1 MSGDQTKS
9 RKLEHVQLSLS
20 RDVQFKTLTTL
31 FEHIDLLPNGSPE
44 KISISS
50 VRTGAKFL
58 GKMINAPIF
67 ASGMTGGHEQVTKIN
82 LDIAEGISEAGLA
95 MGVGSQRAMIED
107 PSLAYT
113 YDVKKE
119 HDLILMGNLGAA
131 QTTKYSIGKIEG
143 MVSGIEADALC
154 IHTNP
159 GQEAAQPEGNID
171 FRGVTSAISEISSKL
186 GKPVIVKEV
195 GNGISR
201 DVALRLRSAGVYG
214 IDTGGSGGTNWIAI
228 ELYRSKGKSNAEIF
242 KEWGIPTA
250 QSLIEI
256 RSSFDGFVTAT
267 GGIRSGKDVAKA
279 VALGAD
285 ACGIGMPLVQV
296 QSKAGAIGVH
306 DYLSNIIEELKA
318 EMARLNCRN
327 IEDLRKIRFN
337 ISPNFTDILR
347 QRISEEKL
355 NILFKRRSKGK
366 EE

>member
-20 RDVQFKTLTTL
+20 KDVQFKTLTTL
-31 FEHIDLLPNGSPE
+31 LECVELLSNGSPG
-44 KISISS
+44 KISQSS
-50 VRTGAKFL
+50 VKTDVKFL
-58 GKMINAPIF
+58 GKTINAPIF
-67 ASGMTGGHEQVTKIN
+67 ASGMTGGHEQVAKIN
-82 LDIAEGISEAGLA
+82 FDIAEGISEAGLA
-95 MGVGSQRAMIED
+95 MGIGSQRAMMED
-107 PSLAYT
+107 PSLSYT

-119 HDLILMGNLGAA
+119 NDLILMGNLGAA
-131 QTTKYSIGKIEG
+131 QTTKYAIDKIEG
-143 MVSGIEADALC
+143 MISSIEADALC

-171 FRGVTSAISEISSKL
+171 FKGVTSAISDIAAEL

-201 DVALRLRSAGVYG
+201 DVALRLRSTGIQG

-228 ELYRSKGKSNAEIF
+228 ELYRSKGKSNAEAF

-250 QSLIEI
+250 QSLIEV
-256 RSSFDGFVTAT
+256 RSVFDGFVTAT

-285 ACGIGMPLVQV
+285 ACGIGMPLVQA
-296 QSKAGAIGVH
+296 QNKAGAKGVY
-306 DYLSNIIEELKA
+306 DYLSNIIEELKE

-327 IEDLRKIRFN
+327 LEDLRNTSLK
-337 ISPNFTDILR
+337 ISPSLADILR
-347 QRISEEKL
+347 QRISEEKFNGL
-355 NILFKRRSKGK
+355 LKRRS
-366 EE
+366 